1 MITNQNPVLSR
12 TGLVVHYE
20 RNMSEMN
27 ARKKTNVEASTEH
40 STAATTAKHPWIQN
54 STVTELQEKVQQ
66 ISEHCAAAS
75 ACERKGNP
83 CTYPWLQQCNSIMSL
98 LNTIDYI

>member
-1 MITNQNPVLSR
+1 
-12 TGLVVHYE
+12 
-20 RNMSEMN
+20 MSEMN
-27 ARKKTNVEASTEH
+27 ARKKTNVEANTEH

-75 ACERKGNP
+75 ACGKKR
-83 CTYPWLQQCNSIMSL
+83 
-98 LNTIDYI
+98 